1 MNHEILLLITS
12 LIAISFFSGMEIAFV
27 SSNKL
32 QIELLKQQET
42 STGKIL
48 GFFIKNASKYIGTT
62 MVCNTLA
69 IVIYDQSMTQI
80 LEEPLEMFLHNFL
93 GIHNDI
99 LEITLHA
106 ILATIFVLIV
116 AEFVP
121 KTVFMAN
128 PNTMLEFFAYPMQLI
143 YWLMYI
149 PVWLIML
156 PTKFFIEKILRM
168 EFSEEKPVFGLTD
181 LNHFVA
187 NQTPSPEAHEDKVEV
202 DAKIFKNALKFKN
215 TKVKECMRPRTEIVA
230 VDIEDGTEK
239 LYETFIE
246 SGHSKILIYKNNI
259 DDVLGYVHS
268 HALFK
273 KPKTI
278 EEVLNPIV
286 IAQEVTSANELLVN
300 FIEQRKSLAIV
311 VDEFG
316 GTAGLVSIEDIIEE
330 IFGEIN
336 DEHDEIEHKEFKI
349 DENNYIFSARLEIDY
364 LNDKYN
370 WEIPTGEY
378 DTLGGYLISVIEDI
392 PQVGEVFDVDDFQLT
407 IISKEEN
414 KLDKIKLSLKNKANH

>member
-1 MNHEILLLITS
+1 MSNEIIILIIS
-12 LIAISFFSGMEIAFV
+12 LIAVSFFSGMEIAFV

-32 QIELLKQQET
+32 HIELLKQQE
-42 STGKIL
+42 SGKGKIL
-48 GFFIKNASKYIGTT
+48 GFFVKNASKFIGTT

-69 IVIYDQSMTQI
+69 IVLYDQMMTK
-80 LEEPLEMFLHNFL
+80 LFESPLEMFFKEYL
-93 GIHNDI
+93 GFHNDI
-99 LEITLHA
+99 LEITIHA
-106 ILATIFVLIV
+106 ILATILILV
-116 AEFVP
+116 IAEFVP

-143 YWLMYI
+143 YWIMYI

-187 NQTPSPEAHEDKVEV
+187 NQNPSPESHDDKADV

-230 VDIEDGTEK
+230 IDVNDGLDV
-239 LYETFIE
+239 LYKKFIE
-246 SGHSKILIYKNNI
+246 SGHSKILIYKTNI

-268 HALFK
+268 HAFFK

-278 EEVLNPIV
+278 EEVLNPIL
-286 IAQEVTSANELLVN
+286 IAQEITPANELLVE
-300 FIEQRKSLAIV
+300 FIEQRKSLAII

-316 GTAGLVSIEDIIEE
+316 GTSGLISIEDIIEE

-336 DEHDEIEHKEFKI
+336 DEHDEVENKELKI
-349 DENNYIFSARLEIDY
+349 DDKNYILSARLEVDY

-378 DTLGGYLISVIEDI
+378 DTLGGYIIATIEDI
-392 PQVGEVFDVDDFQLT
+392 PQVGEVFDIDDFQFT
-407 IISKEEN
+407 ILSKEEN
-414 KLDKIKLSLKNKANH
+414 RLDKIKITLKTKN